1 MEQSRETVD
10 RPASFL
16 RRKYDLFTKSFFHLL
31 LILNDLYEKKRL
43 RNANLFSIFFI
54 NALNWND
61 QKEHVKNSLF

>member
-31 LILNDLYEKKRL
+31 LILNDLYEKKDSEMQIYSQ
-43 RNANLFSIFFI
+43 FS
-54 NALNWND
+54 L
-61 QKEHVKNSLF
+61 